1 MSENVDMNKQMM
13 AQHKTEHSKGGA
25 TAVPRETNDV
35 TGMLDQVFDLIFS
48 SSKQVLGNI
57 MSIGIKYG
65 DSLNNPDNM
74 LVVFPQE
81 VYGFQGWNGA
91 KKNKWRYERQSKT
104 ISKNGVATQ
113 AQDQQSFV
121 MFVQQGLE
129 AMNEQN
135 VKFSKNITTQELKGL
150 S

>member
-1 MSENVDMNKQMM
+1 MSENIDMNKQMM
-13 AQHKTEHSKGGA
+13 TAHQTGEA
-25 TAVPRETNDV
+25 TGPVPVASGETNEV

-74 LVVFPQE
+74 LVVFPHE

-121 MFVQQGLE
+121 LFVQQGLE

-150 S
+150 K

>member
-1 MSENVDMNKQMM
+1 MSDNVDINKQMLV
-13 AQHKTEHSKGGA
+13 QHKTKDSKGGSSIA
-25 TAVPRETNDV
+25 PANTIAVTK
-35 TGMLDQVFDLIFS
+35 MLDQVFDLIFS

-91 KKNKWRYERQSKT
+91 KKNKWRYERQSKK
-104 ISKNGVATQ
+104 ISKNGVPTQ
-113 AQDQQSFV
+113 SQDQQSFV
-121 MFVQQGLE
+121 LFVQQGLD

-150 S
+150 N